1 MRVLAID
8 TALGA
13 CAVCVYEAGSG
24 TVMAQETAAMD
35 KGHAE
40 ALIPMIER
48 VMAQVDGGFAVIDR
62 VAVTTGP
69 GSYTGVRVGLS
80 AANAIGFAAQKPVVG
95 ISTLGALAAPLIAA
109 GEGTA
114 VAAAIDARHG
124 DIYLQL
130 LTASGRSILN
140 PRQIA
145 AKEAARMMGSGPVR
159 LVGSGAP
166 RLAVE
171 AWTIGIDAVV
181 VDAPAA
187 AAIVWI
193 ARLGALASPAD
204 QPARPLYLKAADA
217 KPSRKA
223 LPMAPAS

>member
-13 CAVCVYEAGSG
+13 CSTCVFDAGTGQMLAHVS
-24 TVMAQETAAMD
+24 VPMS

-40 ALIPMIER
+40 AIIPQIDQM
-48 VMAQVDGGFAVIDR
+48 MAGVEGGFAALDR
-62 VAVTTGP
+62 VAVTVGP
-69 GSYTGVRVGLS
+69 GSYTGLRVGLS
-80 AANAIGFAAQKPVVG
+80 AANAIGFAAAKPVVG
-95 ISTLGALAAPLIAA
+95 ISTLSALAAPLMTS
-109 GEGTA
+109 GESTV

-124 DIYLQL
+124 EIFIQMV
-130 LTASGRSILN
+130 TSSGRSIIT
-140 PRQIA
+140 PRQIP
-145 AKEAARMMGSGPVR
+145 AKDAARMMGSGPIR

-181 VDAPAA
+181 VDAPVAPGL
-187 AAIVWI
+187 VWV
-193 ARLGALASPAD
+193 ARLGALANPDD
-204 QPARPLYLKAADA
+204 QPAKPLYLKAADA

-223 LPMAPAS
+223 LPRAAAV